1 MYSWIWSKLPGGKLA
16 KTFLAILMLVGL
28 ALFMFTIGF
37 PAIEDFFNVDQIT
50 ITEQSTISVGIE

>member
-1 MYSWIWSKLPGGKLA
+1 MYSWIWNKLPGGRLTKIIAAAVMLA
-16 KTFLAILMLVGL
+16 GL

-50 ITEQSTISVGIE
+50 ITE

>member
-1 MYSWIWSKLPGGKLA
+1 MYSWIWNKLPGGRFAKALVAVVILA
-16 KTFLAILMLVGL
+16 GL

-50 ITEQSTISVGIE
+50 ITE

>member
-1 MYSWIWSKLPGGKLA
+1 MYSWIWSKLPGGKLTKLFMVIA
-16 KTFLAILMLVGL
+16 MLAGL

-50 ITEQSTISVGIE
+50 ITE

>member
-16 KTFLAILMLVGL
+16 KTFIAGVILAGL

-37 PAIEDFFNVDQIT
+37 PAIEQYFNVDQTT
-50 ITEQSTISVGIE
+50 ITE